1 VCPTC
6 PACSNGVC
14 VQCGGKGGSGAK
26 DRGGANG
33 GSGEKHRN
41 DEVIHEIGR
50 DLNKGLREGGDLA
63 QDAVTTI
70 GKDVDK
76 GLRGVGSLLQDG
88 ATTIGKDIKHV
99 SDAILP
105 HWGGGV
111 GEINNNY
118 NNYINYS
125 PPPPIAGRYTG
136 YQDQTQNIKNTYNS
150 PSANSPP
157 PVPGVDIYSYY
168 GALVPKDGN
177 SNNYM
182 PVMSD
187 FSHFG
192 R

>member
-1 VCPTC
+1 MQDAATTI
-6 PACSNGVC
+6 
-14 VQCGGKGGSGAK
+14 GK
-26 DRGGANG
+26 D
-33 GSGEKHRN
+33 
-41 DEVIHEIGR
+41 V
-50 DLNKGLREGGDLA
+50 NKGLREGGDLV
-63 QDAVTTI
+63 QDAATTI

-76 GLRGVGSLLQDG
+76 GLRGVGGLLQDG
-88 ATTIGKDIKHV
+88 ATTIGKDIKSV

-105 HWGGGV
+105 RGGV
-111 GEINNNY
+111 GMGGVGGTNNY
-118 NNYINYS
+118 NYINYS
-125 PPPPIAGRYTG
+125 TPPPIAGRYAG
-136 YQDQTQNIKNTYNS
+136 SQDQTQNIKNTYNV

-157 PVPGVDIYSYY
+157 PIPGVDIYSYY